1 MKLLLFFCF
10 LTVFGWLGSDIK
22 KSPSEVAIKTPAI
35 LKDTIDFTRQ
45 VQPILIKNC
54 SPCHF
59 TGGKMYE
66 RMPFDKDTTILNHE
80 EGILKR
86 IKGDE
91 NVILKTFIQQNKNGS
106 SNNEPSNSSQ

>member
-10 LTVFGWLGSDIK
+10 VVLFGWLGSNIE
-22 KSPSEVAIKTPAI
+22 KSSPNVSVNTII
-35 LKDTIDFTRQ
+35 VLKDTIDFATQ

-66 RMPFDKDTTILNHE
+66 RMPFDKDTTIINHE
-80 EGILKR
+80 AGILRR

-91 NVILKTFIQQNKNGS
+91 NSVIKTFIQQNKNGS
-106 SNNEPSNSSQ
+106 